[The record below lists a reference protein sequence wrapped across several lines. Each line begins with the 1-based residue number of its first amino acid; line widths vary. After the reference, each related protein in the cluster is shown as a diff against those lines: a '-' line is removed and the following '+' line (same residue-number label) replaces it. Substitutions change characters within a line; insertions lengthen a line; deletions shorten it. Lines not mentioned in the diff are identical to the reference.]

1 MARLLSPLR
10 LTGIVTQGFGRG
22 GKELGCPTANMD
34 KKAVDTAKN
43 LSTGGYGVTTSELF
57 CCFYFCLLFYNL
69 CMFDVILADSS
80 EFMFSPPFLTVC
92 ILKMY

>member
-43 LSTGGYGVTTSELF
+43 LSTGG
-57 CCFYFCLLFYNL
+57 CCYFKSFLLFL
-69 CMFDVILADSS
+69 FMPSSSIL
-80 EFMFSPPFLTVC
+80 
-92 ILKMY
+92 